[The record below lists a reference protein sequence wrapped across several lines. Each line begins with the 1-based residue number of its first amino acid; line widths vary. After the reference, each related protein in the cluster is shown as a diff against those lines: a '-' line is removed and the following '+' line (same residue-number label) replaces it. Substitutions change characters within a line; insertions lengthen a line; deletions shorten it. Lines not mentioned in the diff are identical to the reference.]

1 MARYALLNHVEHRD
15 LRVNPRHGAQ
25 FGDNIAT
32 VPVFPNEFG
41 SLQREYPLFFR
52 KDKSTGEFESMALL
66 GLQRGE
72 NLYLEGDRWN
82 ASYVPAMVARG
93 PFLIGYQERRSDG
106 EIHKEAVIHVDLDDP
121 RVSRA
126 EGIAAFL
133 PDGGNTPY
141 IEHISTVLRGIQDGA
156 GLSRAMFAEFT
167 QLDLITPVKLEV
179 GVSETERYALE
190 GLHTIN
196 SEKLTA
202 LDVEALQRL
211 HRNGF
216 LQAAFLVLNSISN
229 VNRLMTIKQRRNAQG
244 AEAVAATA

>member
-1 MARYALLNHVEHRD
+1 MARYALLNNVEHRD
-15 LRVNPRHGAQ
+15 LRVIPRHGAQ
-25 FGDNIAT
+25 FGDNVAT
-32 VPVFPNEFG
+32 VQAFPNEFG

-52 KDKSTGEFESMALL
+52 KDRSTGEFESLALL

-72 NLYLEGDRWN
+72 NLFLEGERWN
-82 ASYVPAMVARG
+82 AGYVPATVARG

-106 EIHKEAVIHVDLDDP
+106 EIRKEAVIHVDLEDP
-121 RVSRA
+121 RVSRT

-141 IEHISTVLRGIQDGA
+141 IEHISTLLRGIQDGA
-156 GLSRAMFAEFT
+156 ELSRAMFAEFV

-179 GVSETERYALE
+179 TVSETEKYALD

-196 SEKLTA
+196 NEKLAA

-216 LQAAFLVLNSISN
+216 LQAAFLVMNSIGN
-229 VNRLMTIKQRRNAQG
+229 VNRLMTIKQRRNARG